1 MAAVIRLGR
10 LYAPGPLLAAA
21 FAMLL
26 LAAVAAVVCFSAA
39 QSAAEWS
46 RHTLRVELELDR
58 AQILAMRA
66 EINRRGFVM
75 TGDPVQRT
83 AFRAAAA
90 QVAPRLD
97 ALERMVAD
105 NPQQRANV
113 ARLRGVLGA
122 RLTDMAQGIRLR
134 EAGRLEEAVAL
145 TRRSRAAIDS
155 TLAAQRAVRFAEQRL
170 LAQRE
175 ARSAR
180 LVRWGEI
187 AFWASALLLLG
198 LAWLV
203 WRERRARLLALSRAN
218 RELEIDMA
226 IREQAEAQLEILA
239 ANATDAVVRMT
250 LDGACLYASPSASE
264 VFGVPAST
272 LVGRSLPALVVPA
285 DRPAVAASLARLAGG
300 ERARELVTCR
310 QRRGRGAVR
319 WLEASSRVMHDAS
332 GAPREIIASVRDV
345 TKRKQLELDL
355 GAARRRAE
363 EAAAAKAG
371 FLANMSH
378 EIRTPMNGVLG
389 FTDLVLAGEL
399 TRDQRR
405 YMELIAES
413 GRAMMRILND
423 ILDLSK
429 IESGG
434 MRIADE
440 TVDLRHVLR
449 RCCGLLAPVAEQKGL
464 ALTVAVDPAV
474 PMRVAGDPLR
484 VRQILL
490 NLIGNAIKFTET
502 GEVTVGAEVVEGRL
516 RIAVRDTGIGIP
528 ADRLGQVFQSFA
540 QAEASTA
547 RRFGGTGLG
556 LSISAELAR
565 LMGGG
570 IAVDSELGVGSVF
583 TLDLPLRPVEAD
595 AAEEAPSAAAPA
607 PAPVQPAGAPLQ
619 VLIAEDHDINQE
631 LIGAMIRRVGAE
643 PSIARD
649 GAEAIA
655 MVEAAAAAGHPY
667 ALVLMDMQMPEVDGI
682 EATRRLRA
690 AGHSAEA
697 LPIVALTA
705 NAFSD
710 DVKACLDA
718 GMQAHLAKPVD
729 IAGLAATISRYARVD
744 RPAPPAPPPV
754 GITPALRERYLARK
768 AATIGALDALLAGE
782 TKETDTAVDLLHKL
796 SGTAGMFG
804 EAAVGDRAR
813 ALEQQVVAWV
823 AEGEHARLRDA
834 VEGLRKAG

>member
-1 MAAVIRLGR
+1 MGAAIRLGR
-10 LYAPGPLLAAA
+10 LYSPGPLLAAA
-21 FAMLL
+21 FALLL
-26 LAAVAAVVCFSAA
+26 LAAVAAMVCFSAA
-39 QSAAEWS
+39 RSAAEWS

-75 TGDPVQRT
+75 TGDPEQRA

-90 QVAPRLD
+90 QVGPRVD
-97 ALERMVAD
+97 ALGRMVAD
-105 NPQQRANV
+105 NPQQRTNV
-113 ARLRGVLGA
+113 ARLRALLGA
-122 RLTDMAQGIRLR
+122 RLADMAEGIRLR

-155 TLAAQRAVRFAEQRL
+155 TLAAQRAIRTTEQRL
-170 LAQRE
+170 LAERE

-187 AFWASALLLLG
+187 AFWASALLLLL

-226 IREQAEAQLEILA
+226 IREQAEAQLEMLA
-239 ANATDAVVRMT
+239 ANATDAVMRMT
-250 LDGACLYASPSASE
+250 IEGACLYASPSASE
-264 VFGVPAST
+264 VFGVSASA
-272 LVGRSLPALVVPA
+272 LVGRSLPALIVPA
-285 DRPAVAASLARLAGG
+285 DRAAVSASLARLASG
-300 ERARELVTCR
+300 ESARALVTWR
-310 QRRGRGAVR
+310 QRRGSGAVR
-319 WLEASSRVMHDAS
+319 WLEASSRLMRDPVT
-332 GAPREIIASVRDV
+332 GAPSEIIASVRDV

-389 FTDLVLAGEL
+389 FADLVLAGEL

-413 GRAMMRILND
+413 GRSMMRILND

-449 RCCGLLAPVAEQKGL
+449 RCCGLLAPVAEQKRL
-464 ALTVAVDPAV
+464 ALIVSVDPAV
-474 PMRVAGDPLR
+474 PPHVAGDPLR

-490 NLIGNAIKFTET
+490 NLIGNAIKFTEA
-502 GEVTVGAEVVEGRL
+502 GEVAVDAQVIDGRL

-528 ADRLGQVFQSFA
+528 EDRLGQVFQSFA

-570 IAVDSELGVGSVF
+570 IAVESEIGKGSVF
-583 TLDLPLRPVEAD
+583 TLDLPLRRVEEGG
-595 AAEEAPSAAAPA
+595 AAEAPASAPA
-607 PAPVQPAGAPLQ
+607 PAPSAAGAPLR

-631 LIGAMIRRVGAE
+631 LIGAMTRRVGAE

-655 MVEAAAAAGHPY
+655 MVEQAAAAGRPY

-690 AGHSAEA
+690 AGHSAAA

-729 IAGLAATISRYARVD
+729 IAGLAATIGRYARVD
-744 RPAPPAPPPV
+744 RPAPPAPAPI

-782 TKETDTAVDLLHKL
+782 TGEIETAVDLLHKL

-804 EAAVGDRAR
+804 EPVVGDRAR
-813 ALEQQVVAWV
+813 ALEQQVATWV

-834 VEGLRKAG
+834 VDGLRRAG